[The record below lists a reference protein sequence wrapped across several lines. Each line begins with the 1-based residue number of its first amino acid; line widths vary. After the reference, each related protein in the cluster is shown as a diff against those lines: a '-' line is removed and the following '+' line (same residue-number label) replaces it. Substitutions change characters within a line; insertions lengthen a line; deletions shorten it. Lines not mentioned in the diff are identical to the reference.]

1 MDWWALNE
9 PVSFANCFE
18 RDESVNELGSV
29 ISVSCLDVYLGK
41 DTVTLMV
48 SQAKYDLL
56 NHAVNLLCGLFSSSN
71 VQWPSQHYTTTHF
84 CCFLKK
90 NTMPSIFNLFFF
102 FLFLGLSKDIGT
114 QCTLC
119 VLVVVVAMSKQCQ
132 MECLEL
138 ESLIDAPMQS
148 DPRFWSFKLEEQRAG
163 TTFTICIETLD
174 CYFLLCF
181 VLSIQRRRHP
191 VFTRIKSQWE
201 VGLSQNS
208 IWDVHATHSFK
219 NSVQSAKLTVLKVFQ
234 KKND

>member
-1 MDWWALNE
+1 
-9 PVSFANCFE
+9 
-18 RDESVNELGSV
+18 
-29 ISVSCLDVYLGK
+29 
-41 DTVTLMV
+41 
-48 SQAKYDLL
+48 
-56 NHAVNLLCGLFSSSN
+56 
-71 VQWPSQHYTTTHF
+71 
-84 CCFLKK
+84 
-90 NTMPSIFNLFFF
+90 
-102 FLFLGLSKDIGT
+102 
-114 QCTLC
+114 
-119 VLVVVVAMSKQCQ
+119 

-148 DPRFWSFKLEEQRAG
+148 DPRFLSFKLEEQRAG

-208 IWDVHATHSFK
+208 IWGVHATHSFK

-234 KKND
+234 KKKRLKI